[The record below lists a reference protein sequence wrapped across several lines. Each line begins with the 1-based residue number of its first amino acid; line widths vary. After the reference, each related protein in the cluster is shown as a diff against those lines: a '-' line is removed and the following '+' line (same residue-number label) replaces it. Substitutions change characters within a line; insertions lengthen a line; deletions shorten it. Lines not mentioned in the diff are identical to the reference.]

1 MRLNVFLFLVGIC
14 VGLIFYNK
22 VLDVKVDNK
31 NLNRIEVEIDTV
43 FSERIKYVNDTV
55 SPKQKKVN
63 KHFAEVNKTVD
74 SVFKDSSVENKQKL
88 FDSIYPG
95 NLYDSFKVIDATSS
109 QAHDA
114 IEAKLLQQRDSSLL
128 DICQD
133 NVNQCDKS
141 LETIKVKIDTLKQL
155 IPVENNTWKIIG
167 IVSSVTAGIIVLLNF
182 LR

>member
-1 MRLNVFLFLVGIC
+1 MKFNIFLLLVGIC
-14 VGLIFYNK
+14 IGLIFYNK
-22 VLDVKVDNK
+22 VLDVKVIPNDV
-31 NLNRIEVEIDTV
+31 NRIEVEIDTV
-43 FSERIKYVNDTV
+43 FSERIQYIKDTV
-55 SPKQKKVN
+55 IVKQKIVTE
-63 KHFAEVNKTVD
+63 HFVEVNKSVN

-88 FDSIYPG
+88 FDSVYPG
-95 NLYDSFKVIDATSS
+95 NLYDSFKIIDATSS

-133 NVNQCDKS
+133 NVKQCDKS

-155 IPVENNTWKIIG
+155 IPVENSCWKAIG
-167 IVSSVTAGIIVLLNF
+167 ITTSITTGLLVLLYF